1 MIPYGKQSIS
11 QQDID
16 AVVNVLRSDFL
27 TQGPAVPLFEE
38 ALCEYTGAQHC
49 CAVNSATSAL
59 HIACLALG
67 LEPGDWLWT
76 TPNTFVASANCGLYC
91 GANVSFVDICPK
103 TYNLSVSELEQQLD
117 NAQKNGTLPKVL
129 VAVDFAGQSC
139 DLAKIKELSQKYQ
152 FAIIEDAS
160 HAIGG
165 TYKNNPTGCCE
176 YADITIFSFH
186 PVKIITT
193 AEGGAAL
200 TNDTIL
206 AKRMEHLRSHGISR
220 DKRDM
225 HNKKEEPWYYEQ
237 LNLGFNYRM
246 TELQAALGKSQLNK
260 IQSFVE
266 RRRNIA
272 KVYDNELANE
282 PITLPYQASYGVSS
296 YHLYPIQVNDA
307 KKRLSI
313 FNKLRDKGI
322 GVNVHYIPVHTQ
334 PFYKKLGFKLGDY
347 PESERYYAKTIS
359 LPIHYSLSEKEQLFI
374 IDTLKDILNK
384 G

>member
-1 MIPYGKQSIS
+1 M
-11 QQDID
+11 
-16 AVVNVLRSDFL
+16 
-27 TQGPAVPLFEE
+27 
-38 ALCEYTGAQHC
+38 
-49 CAVNSATSAL
+49 
-59 HIACLALG
+59 
-67 LEPGDWLWT
+67 
-76 TPNTFVASANCGLYC
+76 
-91 GANVSFVDICPK
+91 
-103 TYNLSVSELEQQLD
+103 
-117 NAQKNGTLPKVL
+117 
-129 VAVDFAGQSC
+129 AVDFAGQSC